1 MHNFTNK
8 IIYGDCIDV
17 MRRMQSASVDLI
29 VTDPPYLVN
38 YMSRDGRT
46 VAGDSSAHW
55 LKPAFAEV
63 YRVLKPDRFMVSFY
77 GWNKVERFMYA
88 WKDAG
93 FIPVSHLV
101 FVKDYHSKEGFT
113 KSCHENAYLLAK
125 GNPKKPDNPP
135 RDILKWEYTGN
146 ILHPTQKPVKAL
158 TPLIQAFSNAH
169 DIVLDPFIGS
179 GTTAVAAQALNRKY
193 IGIEKIWRYCK
204 AARDRLESTGCP
216 AYNAEVLPDEDG
228 NCSLCGLHKA

>member
-8 IIYGDCIDV
+8 IIYGDCIDI
-17 MRRMQSASVDLI
+17 MRTMPSASVDLI

-38 YMSRDGRT
+38 YTSRDGRT

-63 YRVLKPDRFMVSFY
+63 YRVLKPNHFMVSFY

-93 FIPVSHLV
+93 FTPVSHLV
-101 FVKDYHSKEGFT
+101 FVKDYHSKEGFA

-125 GNPKKPDNPP
+125 GNPAKPSNPP
-135 RDILKWEYTGN
+135 RDVLAWEYTGN
-146 ILHPTQKPVKAL
+146 VLHPTQKPVMAL
-158 TPLIQAFSNAH
+158 TPLIQAFSQVG
-169 DIVLDPFIGS
+169 DIVLDPFAGS
-179 GTTAVAAQALNRKY
+179 GTTAVAAQQLNRKY
-193 IGIEKIWRYCK
+193 IGIEKVWRYCK
-204 AARDRLESTGCP
+204 VARNRLER
-216 AYNAEVLPDEDG
+216 
-228 NCSLCGLHKA
+228 